1 MLNLFAPK
9 RRQGKPQEKPSDII
23 VYDVPEDGM
32 DGSAAVKGSEV
43 AIWRP
48 PVMLDPSGQT
58 LPGVSKDLVARY
70 LVSTTAALA
79 DADLGPVHVAWKE
92 QVGRFTAA
100 TFTVQAWGQSVDLVH
115 PIAAVS
121 QDLANTWEVYK
132 SGMALK
138 VRELHKGHQH
148 YGKANDLLR
157 RASRKLEQLR
167 DDELPHFND
176 AEYLFLQCA
185 FQRAQVLSALIPV
198 SDVESEDVVGTT
210 AAVS

>member
-1 MLNLFAPK
+1 MFQLFARKPK
-9 RRQGKPQEKPSDII
+9 TTSKPKTNIV
-23 VYDVPEDGM
+23 VYDIPDDGK
-32 DGSAAVKGSEV
+32 DGSAAVQGSEV

-48 PVMLDPSGQT
+48 PVMLDPSGRT

-79 DADLGPVHVAWKE
+79 DADLGPVQVEWKE

-121 QDLANTWEVYK
+121 QDLANAWEVYK

-157 RASRKLEQLR
+157 RASKKLEQLR

-185 FQRAQVLSALIPV
+185 FQRAQVMSALVPV
-198 SDVESEDVVGTT
+198 GKAQSEEVVGTHT
-210 AAVS
+210 EVG